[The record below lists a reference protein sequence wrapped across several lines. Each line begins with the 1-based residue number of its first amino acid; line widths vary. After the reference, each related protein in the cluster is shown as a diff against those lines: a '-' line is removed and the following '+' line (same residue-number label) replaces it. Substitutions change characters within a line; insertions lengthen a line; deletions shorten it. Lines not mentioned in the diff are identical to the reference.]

1 MILLEELCRGVLAG
15 ERQWLAR
22 AITLVESQRNEDKA
36 QAEALLVRLLPHAGR
51 SFRIGVTGVP
61 GVGKSTFIQALSL
74 PIVEKE
80 KKRVAVLSIDPSSA
94 TRRGSIL
101 ADKTR
106 MPDLAKKAEAFVRPS
121 PTNSTL
127 GGVAACTREALLLCE
142 AAGYEVIF
150 VETVGVGQNETCVC
164 DVVDVCVLL
173 LLGGA
178 GDELQGMKKGI
189 LEIADVFLLHKV
201 EREPSHVTQK
211 NIQLYQNILA
221 VNRKKESVARS
232 VMACS
237 SLSGQGVAAVWEKL
251 RQLEGTMRADRSLHS
266 RRKAQEVLWLHRYLR
281 CCVVDALYQGTGVD
295 ALLKKK
301 EMELRAGRT
310 HVRAAARDVLSF
322 HKKSQ
327 QKDV

>member
-1 MILLEELCRGVLAG
+1 MHRGVLAG

-22 AITLVESQRNEDKA
+22 AITLVESQRHEDKA
-36 QAEALLVRLLPHAGR
+36 RAEALLERLLPHAGN

-74 PIVEKE
+74 PIMEKE

-94 TRRGSIL
+94 TRRGSVL

-106 MPDLAKKAEAFVRPS
+106 MPHLAKKAEAFVRPS
-121 PTNSTL
+121 PTNCTL
-127 GGVAACTREALLLCE
+127 GGVAASTREALLLCE

-150 VETVGVGQNETCVC
+150 VETVGVGQNETWVC
-164 DVVDVCVLL
+164 DMVDVCVLL

-189 LEIADVFLLHKV
+189 LEIADIFLLHKV
-201 EREPSHVTQK
+201 EREASHVTRK

-221 VNRKKESVARS
+221 VNGKRESADRL

-237 SLSGQGVAAVWEKL
+237 SLSGQGLTAVWEKL
-251 RQLEGTMRADRSLHS
+251 RQLEGTMRADRSLYG
-266 RRKAQEVLWLHRYLR
+266 RRKEQEILWLHRYLR
-281 CCVVDALYQGTGVD
+281 RCVVDELYQGEGVD

-301 EMELRAGRT
+301 ETELRVGRT
-310 HVRAAARDVLSF
+310 HVRAAARDILSF
-322 HKKSQ
+322 HKRSQ
-327 QKDV
+327 QKDA